1 MTGMSWI
8 TGISMLGSFKD
19 ARDVEAPFSPVRRY
33 RAKIVPP
40 DAKVFKAIPEITE
53 LEFSFKI
60 KYASML
66 LIRKPASTAPK
77 KPIHALWVKALTT
90 TPTKAEISMVPSR
103 AMLLVPDREAI
114 MAPRVVRST
123 GVALLKTAK

>member
-8 TGISMLGSFKD
+8 TGMSMLGSFKD

-53 LEFSFKI
+53 LEFSFK
-60 KYASML
+60 
-66 LIRKPASTAPK
+66 
-77 KPIHALWVKALTT
+77 
-90 TPTKAEISMVPSR
+90 
-103 AMLLVPDREAI
+103 
-114 MAPRVVRST
+114 
-123 GVALLKTAK
+123 